1 MYKRGRDGENLVDD
15 FVNHCPNV
23 TSLSIAEEE
32 DTIWTNKFGNQLE
45 TLEVCAGAPVNF
57 PVRVPDLRELNMNTS
72 VGNSDVL
79 SRIGKMKLHC
89 PNLKSVSLR
98 GRSSEDSPA
107 ITRLLASYGE
117 RLEYALLYWLNDDQI
132 RDVATACP
140 NARFR
145 VYGGHGFGLSHSC
158 LNLIG
163 PRLEGVRFDYT
174 ENVEMDGF
182 LVEWRKAWNQCVN
195 LRHLDFNPTKVEDV
209 QAIISTPKNHLVSI
223 ALTSNDLFEREDV
236 KKVMADLTNGT
247 KCVEELMCFGSSY
260 FIDEL
265 GGFIEKNRGSLR
277 LISLGGTFSD
287 GNKKLCELLQLF
299 LQLTALEELYVDYD
313 IPQDIQRSLHNNGVD
328 FCREQL

>member
-1 MYKRGRDGENLVDD
+1 VLRSLERLVIHEFYDQRDDDVD
-15 FVNHCPNV
+15 
-23 TSLSIAEEE
+23 
-32 DTIWTNKFGNQLE
+32 
-45 TLEVCAGAPVNF
+45 
-57 PVRVPDLRELNMNTS
+57 
-72 VGNSDVL
+72 
-79 SRIGKMKLHC
+79 KMKLHC

-236 KKVMADLTNGT
+236 KKVM
-247 KCVEELMCFGSSY
+247 
-260 FIDEL
+260 
-265 GGFIEKNRGSLR
+265 
-277 LISLGGTFSD
+277 
-287 GNKKLCELLQLF
+287 LLQLF